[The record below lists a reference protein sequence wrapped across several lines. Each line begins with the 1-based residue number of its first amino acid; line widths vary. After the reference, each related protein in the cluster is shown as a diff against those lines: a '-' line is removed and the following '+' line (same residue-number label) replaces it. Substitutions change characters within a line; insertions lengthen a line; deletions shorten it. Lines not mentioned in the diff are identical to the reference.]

1 MKTEGSSGGQ
11 KSLHSSPQ
19 GGPRRI
25 RRKGAECRRMPG
37 DESWVPAKNTITL
50 CLCTQSEPSL
60 QILSNVSVA
69 GPEEPLASA
78 SGVRVSP
85 APVSHSKSGS
95 YFFRM
100 SQLPCSFLII
110 SRQCLSSWVP
120 CASNLL
126 CLCIDS
132 NFASA
137 MVIICCARQS
147 ILLASSVFD
156 FYLMSQLAC
165 SLLSQPAL
173 KPQE

>member
-1 MKTEGSSGGQ
+1 MGRGQ

-19 GGPRRI
+19 GGPRKCRP
-25 RRKGAECRRMPG
+25 KGAKCRRMPG
-37 DESWVPAKNTITL
+37 DESWVPAKITITL

-100 SQLPCSFLII
+100 SKLPCSFLKTCV
-110 SRQCLSSWVP
+110 QCLSSRVP
-120 CASNLL
+120 RASNFL

-137 MVIICCARQS
+137 MARICCARQA
-147 ILLASSVFD
+147 ILRASHGFH
-156 FYLMSQLAC
+156 FWRMSQLAC
-165 SLLSQPAL
+165 SFLSRPAP

>member
-1 MKTEGSSGGQ
+1 MKTEGSSRGQ

-19 GGPRRI
+19 GGPRKCRPARERC
-25 RRKGAECRRMPG
+25 RRKPG
-37 DESWVPAKNTITL
+37 ELRPSAGKKLLTL
-50 CLCTQSEPSL
+50 CLCTQSEPSVP
-60 QILSNVSVA
+60 ILSNVSVA
-69 GPEEPLASA
+69 GREEPLASA

-137 MVIICCARQS
+137 MVIICCARQA
-147 ILLASSVFD
+147 ILLASFGFD
-156 FYLMSQLAC
+156 FCRMSQLAC
-165 SLLSQPAL
+165 SFLSRPA
-173 KPQE
+173 PTPEE

>member
-1 MKTEGSSGGQ
+1 M
-11 KSLHSSPQ
+11 
-19 GGPRRI
+19 
-25 RRKGAECRRMPG
+25 
-37 DESWVPAKNTITL
+37 PAKWGKSAGTVPGSAGKCRGDSDSL
-50 CLCTQSEPSL
+50 CLCSQSDPSVR
-60 QILSNVSVA
+60 ILSSVSVA
-69 GPEEPLASA
+69 GRRELLGSG

-137 MVIICCARQS
+137 MVIICCARQA
-147 ILLASSVFD
+147 ILLASFGFD
-156 FYLMSQLAC
+156 FCRMSQLAC
-165 SLLSQPAL
+165 SFLSQPA
-173 KPQE
+173 PTPEE